1 MHTVLEKK
9 AIRKGTERGAGGAS
23 SVEVGSGGAT
33 KRENRWARIRKSSK
47 SKGGD
52 AGPRGGD
59 LHDTQTHGAGL
70 GEESHRLQPWEDVN
84 EDRQCGCEPRKRL
97 RL

>member
-1 MHTVLEKK
+1 MTAGSGNDTMHTVLEKR
-9 AIRKGTERGAGGAS
+9 AIRKGPERCAGGAS

-33 KRENRWARIRKSSK
+33 KRESRWARIRKSSK

-59 LHDTQTHGAGL
+59 PHDTQTHGDGL
-70 GEESHRLQPWEDVN
+70 VGGIPQASAVG
-84 EDRQCGCEPRKRL
+84 GCQ
-97 RL
+97 